1 MCGIFAILKFQNQ
14 KYIRKIAIA
23 QSKKMKH
30 RGPDWSGYKIS
41 NNNIFCHERLSI
53 IDVFHGAQPIVSQ
66 DGKIILAVNGEIYNY
81 KELRQQFNPNTF
93 TTDSDCEVLIQLYQK
108 YGTHFLDN
116 VKILGMYA
124 FILYDSEKDIFIIG
138 RDHLGIIPLYM
149 GYGKSQQVY
158 ISSEMKSL
166 VDLTDNIFVFP
177 PGQFCVNGS
186 NFYTFYQPF
195 WKTQM
200 VSVPLNLTE
209 LNSVL
214 TNAVKSHLIADVDV
228 GLLISGGLDSSLI
241 ASIAQKNSDKQ
252 LKSFCIGLEGSPD
265 IAAAEKVAKYIGTN
279 HYSFYYT
286 IQEGIDALEDVIYHI
301 ESCDVTTVRAST
313 PMYLLARRIRA
324 LGIKCVLTGEV
335 SDEISGSYAYF
346 KYAPDKKEFYDET
359 VRKVNDLYRY
369 DLLRANKSMMAWSI
383 ETRVPFGD
391 RDVVDYIMNLNPEFK
406 MWNDNRMEKHYLRRA
421 FEKDYLPEDM
431 LWRKKEQ
438 FSDGVGYNWVDS
450 LKAYAD
456 DHVTDEQFNNAS
468 TTFPVSTPQ
477 SKEAYLY
484 REIFDKYF
492 PHKSC
497 IQTLPYEKSVACS
510 TGAAMKWFA
519 KNQIVDPS
527 GRAVKGHSC
536 YYK

>member
-1 MCGIFAILKFQNQ
+1 MCGIFAILNFQNK

-53 IDVFHGAQPIVSQ
+53 IDVFHGAQPITSKN
-66 DGKIILAVNGEIYNY
+66 GKIILAVNGEIYNY
-81 KELRQQFNPNTF
+81 KELKQEFDPETF

-116 VKILGMYA
+116 VKILGMFA
-124 FILYDSEKDIFIIG
+124 FILYDSEMDTYIIG

-149 GYGKSQQVY
+149 GYGEANEVY
-158 ISSEMKSL
+158 IASEMKSL
-166 VDLTDNIFVFP
+166 VELTKNIMVFP
-177 PGQFCVNGS
+177 PAQFCVNGS
-186 NFYTFYQPF
+186 NFYTFYQPH

-200 VSVPLNLTE
+200 VNIPFNTNE
-209 LNSVL
+209 LNTVL

-241 ASIAQKNSDKQ
+241 ASIAQKNSKKQ

-265 IAAAEKVAKYIGTN
+265 IAAAEKVADFIGTK

-286 IQEGIDALEDVIYHI
+286 VQEGIDAIEDVIYHT
-301 ESCDVTTVRAST
+301 ESCDVTTIRAST

-346 KYAPDKKEFYDET
+346 KYAPDSKEFYEET

-406 MWNDNRMEKHYLRRA
+406 MWSDIRMEKHYLRRA
-421 FEKDYLPEDM
+421 FSDGYLPEDM

-450 LKAYAD
+450 LKEYAEQ
-456 DHVTDEQFNNAS
+456 HVTDEQFNNAK
-468 TTFPVSTPQ
+468 TIFPTSTPTT
-477 SKEAYLY
+477 KEAFLY
-484 REIFDKYF
+484 REIFHKYF

-497 IQTLPYEKSVACS
+497 IETLPYEKSVACS
-510 TGAAMKWFA
+510 TGTAMKWFA

-536 YYK
+536 SLK